1 MRRYSYDGISLSFSR
16 SSSAIFDCHV
26 TAKCGISAEHISC
39 RQCRHSAKPTFHG
52 TRNLKRSFICVKKQT
67 QRKARTRNTCALF
80 NARSANEER
89 VNISEPYESLVF
101 YTKEGKNEINMKVGN
116 RGRRNDRKEGT
127 KERKRK
133 IKTPRE
139 RQQASRQERKKR
151 RKKAR
156 TRQASLA
163 PNFPDMGKVHQ
174 LFCFLFRITAT
185 RWCVCTLK
193 ICASVAPTETSQ
205 RLYPAGALLW

>member
-1 MRRYSYDGISLSFSR
+1 MRRYPYDGISLSFSR

-26 TAKCGISAEHISC
+26 TAKCDISAEHISC
-39 RQCRHSAKPTFHG
+39 RQPRHSAKPTFHS

-67 QRKARTRNTCALF
+67 QRKARARIMCALF
-80 NARSANEER
+80 NARSANEEH

-116 RGRRNDRKEGT
+116 RRRRNNRKKGT
-127 KERKRK
+127 KERKRE

-139 RQQASRQERKKR
+139 RQQASRQERKNG

-156 TRQASLA
+156 PRQASLA
-163 PNFPDMGKVHQ
+163 PNFPTKEGFTNYFAFFSASQ
-174 LFCFLFRITAT
+174 LRDGV
-185 RWCVCTLK
+185 CVRFKFAHL
-193 ICASVAPTETSQ
+193 
-205 RLYPAGALLW
+205 

>member
-1 MRRYSYDGISLSFSR
+1 MRRCSYDGILLLFSR

-26 TAKCGISAEHISC
+26 TAKCGISDEHISC
-39 RQCRHSAKPTFHG
+39 RQCQHSAKPTFHG

-80 NARSANEER
+80 NARSANEDR
-89 VNISEPYESLVF
+89 VNISEPYESIVF

-133 IKTPRE
+133 IKTTRE
-139 RQQASRQERKKR
+139 RQQASRQEKKKR

-163 PNFPDMGKVHQ
+163 PNFPTWERFVNYFAFFSASQ
-174 LFCFLFRITAT
+174 LRDGV
-185 RWCVCTLK
+185 CV
-193 ICASVAPTETSQ
+193 
-205 RLYPAGALLW
+205 R